1 MSPLPQQDGSLILH
15 LNLQIGFRKSTGD
28 CDFGD
33 EATDKAATK
42 KEVKEAGEDSV
53 GTARAMSLRGG
64 APWHAAIWNES
75 IQLGVLCG
83 LWYFMNVQCAYA
95 FSRLHS
101 IHHTYKVAAVEYV
114 AFLACLVLLR
124 S

>member
-1 MSPLPQQDGSLILH
+1 MAG
-15 LNLQIGFRKSTGD
+15 
-28 CDFGD
+28 
-33 EATDKAATK
+33 
-42 KEVKEAGEDSV
+42 KEVKEVSDNVADGPENANAEAGKDSV